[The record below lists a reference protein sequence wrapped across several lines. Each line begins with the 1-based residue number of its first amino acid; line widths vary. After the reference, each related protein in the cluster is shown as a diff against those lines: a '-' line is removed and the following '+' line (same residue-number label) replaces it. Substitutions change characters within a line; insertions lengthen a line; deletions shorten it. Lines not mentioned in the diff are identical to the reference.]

1 MSIKEQA
8 FSLYKKNLSKTIG
21 FSFLYGSFVL
31 LCLAMAYFMP
41 PTLIL
46 TVPFVILPFTFA
58 LQVTV
63 THINNDFPALF
74 KIFFVGYKMYFSNK
88 GMGCYKSLHGFL
100 KSLAVFMFF
109 ETLVETIGLSIAMK
123 NDASLASLIQS
134 FSFENLTYDSYMEF
148 LDSVMANEAVIT
160 VMAIST
166 LTGMLFA
173 FYMFA
178 HNVFTHGMKANLAMY
193 NPAPEM
199 NMGLFNSMHK
209 QFFRVIRKEFYK
221 DYYSVAWILIPVYVV
236 LYAGGGAIGYFFIQ
250 NIDVFQLQVLALAFA
265 FVASIPLFPLMCCLM
280 EQLYK
285 KYAPRYNELGFKSI
299 RESFDELMKSQK
311 LSDDQKK
318 SLEDMIKT
326 AEEKEKASKEETKEE
341 EKK

>member
-1 MSIKEQA
+1 MSIKEIA
-8 FSLYKKNLSKTIG
+8 FTNYKKNLSKTIG
-21 FSFLYGSFVL
+21 FSFLYGSIVL

-74 KIFFVGYKMYFSNK
+74 KIFFVGYKMYFSPK
-88 GMGCYKSLHGFL
+88 GMGCYRSLHGFL
-100 KSLAVFMFF
+100 KSLAVFMFY
-109 ETLVETIGLSIAMK
+109 ESIIEVVGIAIAMK
-123 NDASLASLIQS
+123 NDASLAGLINS
-134 FSFENLTYDSYMEF
+134 FSLETLTYDSYMEF
-148 LDSVMANEAVIT
+148 LDALMANETFTII
-160 VMAIST
+160 MALST
-166 LTGMLFA
+166 LTGMFFA

-178 HNVFTHGMKANLAMY
+178 HNVFSHGFKANLPMY

-209 QFFRVIRKEFYK
+209 QFFRVIRKEYYK
-221 DYYSVAWILIPVYVV
+221 DYYSIAWIFIPIYVV
-236 LYAGGGAIGYFFIQ
+236 FYIGGGAIGYFFIK

-265 FVASIPLFPLMCCLM
+265 LFASIPLLPLMCCLM

-299 RESFDELMKSQK
+299 RESFNELMKSKK

-318 SLEDMIKT
+318 SLEDMMKV
-326 AEEKEKASKEETKEE
+326 AEEKEKASSKEDEKKEE
-341 EKK
+341 